1 MTIHTIIT
9 GNDLELRDLP
19 AQYGAAVPQTDLG
32 RWSCDPL
39 EADEPSDEIVMVTP
53 RRLLRLAIAAAD
65 AGARFSREGLDL
77 DPVAWMIAPRQLFD
91 GKSAM
96 DACQDLEHFHRS
108 VVLHGLNI
116 GLDASPSDIDDLLA
130 DDGDEADASLEPADQ
145 GTADDGD
152 HAERRLP
159 RPYLLTCWL
168 DATEDGTRLFA
179 FCAMVTDRPAELVER
194 VIGRYGADAVGHAV
208 FSTGFD
214 HTTPMATA
222 MISDVLADTLALV
235 ASDPESPLARGLD
248 VVVEQRFAA

>member
-9 GNDLELRDLP
+9 GNDLELRGPP
-19 AQYGAAVPQTDLG
+19 AQYSAAAPQTDLG

-39 EADEPSDEIVMVTP
+39 EADKPSDELVMVTP

-65 AGARFSREGLDL
+65 AGARFSREGLDI

-91 GKSAM
+91 GRSAM
-96 DACQDLEHFHRS
+96 DACQDLDHFHRS

-116 GLDASPSDIDDLLA
+116 GLDASPSDIDELLA
-130 DDGDEADASLEPADQ
+130 DDGDEADASLEFADH
-145 GTADDGD
+145 GMADDD

-159 RPYLLTCWL
+159 RPHLLTCWL
-168 DATEDGTRLFA
+168 DATEDGKRLFA
-179 FCAMVTDRPAELVER
+179 FCAMVTDRPTELVER
-194 VIGRYGADAVGHAV
+194 VIGRYGADAVESAV